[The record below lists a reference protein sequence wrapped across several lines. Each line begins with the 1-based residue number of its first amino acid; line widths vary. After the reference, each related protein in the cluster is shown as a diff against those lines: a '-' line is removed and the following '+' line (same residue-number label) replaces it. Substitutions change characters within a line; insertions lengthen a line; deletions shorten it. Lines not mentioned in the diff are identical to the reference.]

1 MPLKPYHGCSYPNCP
16 ALIRDGSYCPDHKRQ
31 RQKQY
36 DTQRGSSAA
45 RGYGAAWQKIRAAI
59 LRAEPLCRRCRTDNI
74 TRAAAHVHHING
86 NQHDNRADNLEP
98 LCEQHH
104 TQHTGREQGWGRKR

>member
-1 MPLKPYHGCSYPNCP
+1 MPIKCYRPCSYPGCP
-16 ALIRDGSYCPDHKRQ
+16 ALIREGSYCPDHKRQ

-36 DTQRGSSAA
+36 DSQRASSTD
-45 RGYGAAWQKIRAAI
+45 RGYGAAWRKIRAVT
-59 LRAEPLCRRCRTDNI
+59 LRAEPLCRRCRAENI

-98 LCEQHH
+98 LCSQHH
-104 TQHTGREQGWGRKR
+104 NQHTGREQGWGRKR